1 MWILLRTILGYARKT
16 MQIGAGEEI
25 RVSAI
30 GAAAAQED
38 RTEKRVKILSL
49 MYSNGLNIINDSQY

>member
-25 RVSAI
+25 RVSV